1 MEFLIKNTGVSM
13 NMPSINRRT
22 LLRNFAAAGAATTLP
37 SFAFAQGT
45 ALEVT
50 SVEIISV
57 RDPQHSGQL
66 ALALE
71 NGFFADEG
79 LEVRPNYTVNGPDLP
94 SLAASGR
101 VQVLFSAMEQVASL
115 RLRGLDFRWIMK
127 LSDISNTQG
136 VVIGNNSGIESPA
149 DLAGKRI
156 GMYAGASVELA
167 IENMCREHGIDFS
180 SLQFINM
187 EPPEQAIALMQGD
200 IDVMACWEPY
210 VTNAARSGGRLY
222 FTGSKSYIESPET
235 PQDVNWLYLATGLT
249 TSGDFLAEAP
259 NTLKAMM
266 RAMMRANEIIINDP
280 AAAVD
285 PIARGLGI
293 PTEGLE
299 GILRAND
306 YRPDLDQRLATG
318 YPDYI
323 NWAVER
329 GFLDSFVPLE
339 DIVDTSLLAEVAP
352 DSVKI

>member
-1 MEFLIKNTGVSM
+1 MLN
-13 NMPSINRRT
+13 PRLNRRA
-22 LLRNFAAAGAATTLP
+22 LLRNIGAASAATMLP
-37 SFAFAQGT
+37 GLGRAQGN
-45 ALEVT
+45 APEVT

-71 NGFFADEG
+71 YGFFEDEG
-79 LEVRPNYTVNGPDLP
+79 LDVSPNYTVNGPDLP

-101 VQVLFSAMEQVASL
+101 VKVLFAAMEQVASL
-115 RLRGLDFRWIMK
+115 RLRDLDFRWVMK

-136 VVIGNNSGIESPA
+136 VVVGNNSGIEAPA
-149 DLAGKRI
+149 DLEGKRI

-167 IENMCREHGIDFS
+167 IENMCEEYGVDFS
-180 SLQFINM
+180 SLEFVNM

-222 FTGSKSYIESPET
+222 FTGSKSYIETPEDPT
-235 PQDVNWLYLATGLT
+235 DVNWLYLATGLT

-285 PIARGLGI
+285 PIAKGLGI
-293 PTEGLE
+293 PTDGLE

-323 NWAVER
+323 HWAVER
-329 GFLDSFVPLE
+329 GFLNEFVPLDE
-339 DIVDTSLLAEVAP
+339 IVDTSLLAEVAP

>member
-1 MEFLIKNTGVSM
+1 MHPL
-13 NMPSINRRT
+13 NMNRRT
-22 LLRNFAAAGAATTLP
+22 MLRSLAAAGAAT
-37 SFAFAQGT
+37 AFPALGH
-45 ALEVT
+45 AKDGPLEVR
-50 SVEIISV
+50 SVEVISV

-79 LEVRPNYTVNGPDLP
+79 LDVTPNYTVNGPDLP

-101 VQVLFSAMEQVASL
+101 IQVLFSAMEQVASL

-136 VVIGNNSGIESPA
+136 VVIGNKSGIASPS
-149 DLAGKRI
+149 DLAGKRV

-167 IENMCREHGIDFS
+167 IENMCKAHGVDFA
-180 SLQFINM
+180 SLDFINM

-210 VTNAARSGGRLY
+210 VSNAARSGGRLY
-222 FTGSKSYIESPET
+222 FTGSKSYIEDAGT
-235 PQDVNWLYLATGLT
+235 ARDVNWLYLATGLT
-249 TSGDFLAEAP
+249 TSGAFLDEAP
-259 NTLKAMM
+259 NTLKAIM

-293 PTEGLE
+293 PSDGLE
-299 GILRAND
+299 AILKAND
-306 YRPDLDQRLATG
+306 YRPDLDQRLAAG

-323 NWAVER
+323 NWAVDR
-329 GFLDSFVPLE
+329 GFLGDFVPLN
-339 DIVDTSLLAEVAP
+339 DIVDTALLSEIAP
-352 DSVKI
+352 GAVKI